1 MVPDGRYPYNPG
13 MESDSPPLTSTGTQI
28 LLPDAPASIAGVR
41 GVVWLSAD
49 GEIENLT
56 VGEAKSR
63 LHPDRPPIVCHGRNY
78 FRRIDARPFPVYDVL
93 ELFAFV
99 RPARFVLPTPRGIA
113 EELGL
118 PLPVSHDSEAETL
131 LRAAYALLAELAAG
145 RDADARAVVLAMQR
159 GGWPWAEAVL
169 AALGRTL
176 DREKGKDG
184 RARNVFAGLAMWKRI
199 PEWEDRPPATPPG
212 DLPVEPLEAR
222 AQLVRL
228 LGGGSEER
236 PEQAA
241 YAGAV
246 SAAFLP
252 RNKAGEPHV
261 VLADAGTGVGKTL
274 GYIAPASVWAEKND
288 GVVWISTF
296 TRNLQRQLD
305 GELDRLYPDP
315 EEKAAKVVIRKGRE
329 NYFCLLNFQEAVSRL
344 RSGGT
349 DPTGGEAVALGL
361 MARWALASRDGD
373 MVGGD
378 FPSWLTGL
386 VGRSMT
392 LDLTDTRGECTY
404 SACEHYGRCF
414 VERTVRRARHARL
427 VVANHALVMI
437 QAALG
442 GGDEGEL
449 PTRYVFDE
457 GHHIFSAADSAFSAE
472 LTGYESEDL
481 RRWLVGAE
489 AGRRSRSRGLRA
501 RLDDLIAGDDDAVA
515 ALDEALGAA
524 RALPG
529 PGWRQRLGG
538 GQPVGAAEVFF
549 AAARRHVYARESS
562 GRPGGGNSYSLEAAT
577 DQPVADLLEAAGALE
592 AALVRLRRPL
602 TKLIKSLIRLMDV
615 EADTL
620 DTATRNRIEAVSRG
634 LQRRGVDPLS
644 AWADMLKALH
654 NDMPEAVVDWFSI
667 ERADGREIDVGL
679 HRHWVD
685 PARPFAE
692 AVLAPAHGVLV
703 TSATLRN
710 STPEQGD
717 GPAWPED
724 MPGND
729 PADWPDDWKDAIART
744 GAGHLAAPPVI
755 NTQLSPFDYVGRSR
769 VLVVGDVDKTDV
781 RQVASATRELF
792 LAAGGGGL
800 GLFTAINR
808 LRGVYD
814 RIAGPLDEAGFSLLA
829 QHVDELD
836 TGTLIDIFRAEEN
849 ACLLG
854 TDAVRD
860 GVDIPGRSL
869 RLIVFDR
876 VPWPRPDLL
885 HRARRKAFGGRAYDE
900 MLTRLKLTQA
910 YGRLLRRATDKGVFV
925 MLDRA
930 LPSRLLTAFPEGV
943 RVDRLGL
950 SEAISELRGFL
961 ADD

>member
-1 MVPDGRYPYNPG
+1 MDSDHPAPDN
-13 MESDSPPLTSTGTQI
+13 QV
-28 LLPDAPASIAGVR
+28 LLPDAPASVAGVR

-49 GEIENLT
+49 GEVENLT
-56 VGEAKSR
+56 VGDARAR
-63 LHPDRPPIVCHGRNY
+63 LNPDRPPIVCHGRNY
-78 FRRIDARPFPVYDVL
+78 FRRLDARPFPVYDVL
-93 ELFAFV
+93 ELIAFV
-99 RPARFVLPTPRGIA
+99 RPARFVLPTPRGLA

-118 PLPVSHDSEAETL
+118 PLPVSHENEAE
-131 LRAAYALLAELAAG
+131 ALLKAARALLSELTSTPG
-145 RDADARAVVLAMQR
+145 DDARAIVLAMQR
-159 GGWPWAEAVL
+159 GGWPWAAAVL
-169 AALGRTL
+169 AALGPAP
-176 DREKGKDG
+176 ENPG
-184 RARNVFAGLAMWKRI
+184 RARNVFSGLAMWQRI
-199 PEWEDRPPATPPG
+199 PEWEDPPPPPPPR
-212 DLPVEPLEAR
+212 DMPVEPVEAR

-228 LGGGSEER
+228 LGGGVEER

-252 RNKAGEPHV
+252 RDRAGEPRL

-349 DPTGGEAVALGL
+349 DANGGEAVALGL

-378 FPSWLTGL
+378 FPAWLTGL
-386 VGRSMT
+386 LGRNMT
-392 LDLTDTRGECTY
+392 VDLTDTRGECTY

-414 VERTVRRARHARL
+414 VERTVRRARHARI
-427 VVANHALVMI
+427 VVANHALVMV
-437 QAALG
+437 QAAHG
-442 GGDEGEL
+442 GGGGGEGDL
-449 PTRYVFDE
+449 PSRYVFDE
-457 GHHIFSAADSAFSAE
+457 GHHIFAAADGAFSAD
-472 LTGYESEDL
+472 LTGYEGEDL

-501 RLDDLIAGDDDAVA
+501 RLDDLIAGEDSAGE
-515 ALDEALGAA
+515 ALDEALRAA
-524 RALPG
+524 HALPG
-529 PGWRQRLGG
+529 PGWRQRLSG
-538 GQPVGAAEVFF
+538 GQPVGAGEAFF
-549 AAARRHVYARESS
+549 AAARTHVYARESS
-562 GRPGGGNSYSLEAAT
+562 TRNGGASYSLEAGT
-577 DQPVADLLEAAGALE
+577 DQPVSGLLEAAGALE
-592 AALVRLRRPL
+592 AALVRLRRPISS
-602 TKLIKSLIRLMDV
+602 LIKSLVRLLDV
-615 EADTL
+615 DADTL
-620 DTATRNRIEAVSRG
+620 DTATRNRIEALSHG
-634 LQRRGVDPLS
+634 LQRRGVDHLN

-654 NDMPEAVVDWFSI
+654 NESPEAVIDWFSV

-685 PARPFAE
+685 PTLPFAE
-692 AVLAPAHGVLV
+692 AVLAPAHGVLI

-710 STPEQGD
+710 SAPDHGD
-717 GPAWPED
+717 VPPGPD
-724 MPGND
+724 DRTGD
-729 PADWPDDWKDAIART
+729 DPDDWAGAIART
-744 GAGHLAAPPVI
+744 GAAHLAAPPVLDA
-755 NTQLSPFDYVGRSR
+755 QSSPFDYAGRTR
-769 VLVVGDVDKTDV
+769 VLVIGDVDKSDV
-781 RQVASATRELF
+781 RQVGAACRELF
-792 LAAGGGGL
+792 MAAGGGGL

-814 RIAGPLDEAGFSLLA
+814 QIAGPLDEAGFELFA
-829 QHVDELD
+829 QHVDAMD

-869 RLIVFDR
+869 RLIAFDR
-876 VPWPRPDLL
+876 VPWPRPDIL
-885 HRARRKAFGGRAYDE
+885 HRARRTAFGGRAYDE
-900 MLTRLKLTQA
+900 MLTRLKLKQA

-943 RVDRLGL
+943 TVDRLGL
-950 SEAISELRGFL
+950 SEAISEVRSFL
-961 ADD
+961 ADY

>member
-1 MVPDGRYPYNPG
+1 
-13 MESDSPPLTSTGTQI
+13 MESAAPPADRQI
-28 LLPDAPASIAGVR
+28 LLPDAPASVAGVR
-41 GVVWLSAD
+41 GVVWLSPD

-56 VGEAKSR
+56 LRDAARKLDR
-63 LHPDRPPIVCHGRNY
+63 DRPPLVCFARNY
-78 FRRIDARPFPVYDVL
+78 FHRLDVRPFPVYDVL
-93 ELFAFV
+93 ELIAFV
-99 RPARFVLPTPRGIA
+99 RPARFVLPTPRGLA

-118 PLPVSHDSEAETL
+118 ALPVSHENEAEVL
-131 LRAAYALLAELAAG
+131 LKAAHALLSELAAHPG
-145 RDADARAVVLAMQR
+145 IKAGDGDARSIVLAMQR
-159 GGWPWAEAVL
+159 GGWPWAAAVL
-169 AALGRTL
+169 AALGPAPANESRP
-176 DREKGKDG
+176 
-184 RARNVFAGLAMWKRI
+184 RNVFQGLAMWKRI
-199 PEWEDRPPATPPG
+199 AEWEDRPPATPPR
-212 DLPVEPLEAR
+212 DMPVEPVEAR

-228 LGGGSEER
+228 LGGGAEER

-252 RNKAGEPHV
+252 RDRAGEPRV

-315 EEKAAKVVIRKGRE
+315 DEKAAKVVIRKGRE
-329 NYFCLLNFQEAVSRL
+329 NYFCLLNYQEAVSRL
-344 RSGGT
+344 RTGGT
-349 DPTGGEAVALGL
+349 DPNGNEAVALGL

-378 FPSWLTGL
+378 FPAWLTGL
-386 VGRSMT
+386 LGRAMT
-392 LDLTDTRGECTY
+392 VDLTDTRGECTY

-427 VVANHALVMI
+427 VVANHALVMV

-457 GHHIFSAADSAFSAE
+457 GHHIFAAADGAFSAD
-472 LTGYESEDL
+472 LTGYETEDL

-489 AGRRSRSRGLRA
+489 AGRKSRSRGLRA
-501 RLDDLIAGDDDAVA
+501 RLDDLIAGDDDAAA
-515 ALDEALGAA
+515 ALDEALRAA

-538 GQPVGAAEVFF
+538 GQPVGPAEAFF
-549 AAARRHVYARESS
+549 AAARTQVYARESS
-562 GRPGGGNSYSLEAAT
+562 GRNGGISYSLEAGT
-577 DQPVADLLEAAGALE
+577 DQPVSGLLDVAGALE

-602 TKLIKSLIRLMDV
+602 TKLIKSLVRLMDV
-615 EADTL
+615 DADNL
-620 DTATRNRIEAVSRG
+620 DTATRNRIEAIIRG
-634 LQRRGVDPLS
+634 LQRRGVDQLG

-654 NDMPEAVVDWFSI
+654 NESPDAVIDWFSV

-685 PARPFAE
+685 PTKPFAE
-692 AVLAPAHGVLV
+692 AVLVPAHGVLI

-710 STPEQGD
+710 SAPDKGD
-717 GPAWPED
+717 VPAGPDD
-724 MPGND
+724 MPGD
-729 PADWPDDWKDAIART
+729 EADGWSGAIART
-744 GAGHLAAPPVI
+744 GAAHLAAPPLM
-755 NTQLSPFDYVGRSR
+755 NAQDSPFDYAGRTR
-769 VLVVGDVDKTDV
+769 VLVVGDVDKSDI
-781 RQVASATRELF
+781 RQVGAAYRELF

-808 LRGVYD
+808 LKGVYD
-814 RIAGPLDEAGFSLLA
+814 QIAGPLDEAGFQLLA
-829 QHVDELD
+829 QHVDAMD

-849 ACLLG
+849 SCLLG

-869 RLIVFDR
+869 RLIAFDR
-876 VPWPRPDLL
+876 VPWPRPDIL
-885 HRARRKAFGGRAYDE
+885 HRARRTAFGGRGYDE
-900 MLTRLKLTQA
+900 MLTRLKLKQA

-943 RVDRLGL
+943 QVDRLGL
-950 SEAISELRGFL
+950 SEAISEIRSFL
-961 ADD
+961 ADY